1 VPASAIT
8 PATALRR
15 LTELSGE
22 VRAAAVLERGG
33 ELVGLSAAEPG
44 AGNLGESLRELTLS
58 LLEGADRAGAGEPV
72 AGASGDPPAEVEVAT
87 PAGTVF
93 VVRGA
98 SATLTVV
105 AGRLALS
112 SLVRYDMRRM
122 LLDLEER
129 EGS

>member
-33 ELVGLSAAEPG
+33 ELVAAEPG

-93 VVRGA
+93 VVRDA

-105 AGRLALS
+105 TGRLALS

-129 EGS
+129 EGSG